1 MKKQATT
8 KTTKAQLLKDIDEKL
23 NALNLLRSALAV
35 DPDRT
40 QANFE
45 RYKKALDDALKGKH
59 P

>member
-1 MKKQATT
+1 MKKESS
-8 KTTKAQLLKDIDEKL
+8 KLTKAQLLKEIDEKL

-45 RYKKALDDALKGKH
+45 MYRKRFIEDLKTKI
-59 P
+59 

>member
-1 MKKQATT
+1 MKKVAS
-8 KTTKAQLLKDIDEKL
+8 KLTKAQLLKEIDEKL

-45 RYKKALDDALKGKH
+45 SYRKRFLEDLKTKM
-59 P
+59 